1 MRQLLLDTHVA
12 LWAFA
17 YPELLRPEV
26 RSALTDPVNTVM
38 VSAISIWEV
47 EIKRALGKLDAP
59 QGFAALCI
67 ERGFDA
73 LDVTF
78 RHAEVAGALP
88 PHHGDPFDRML
99 VAQAVTE
106 GLELV
111 TTDPSMGAY
120 DVRLVAAT

>member
-17 YPELLRPEV
+17 SPELLRPEV
-26 RSALTDPVNTVM
+26 RSALTDPLNTVM

-47 EIKRALGKLDAP
+47 EIKRALGTLDAP

-67 ERGFDA
+67 DRGFDA
-73 LDVTF
+73 LDVSF

-99 VAQAVTE
+99 VAQAMTE
-106 GLELV
+106 GFELV
-111 TTDPSMGAY
+111 TTDPAMSAY